1 MGNFANGIQS
11 TVNTMNQWQQ
21 NIGAVQGAAET
32 MMPALDAVGN
42 AASQIASVFT
52 GDTYQQQPVP
62 YYPAP
67 MPAATLGG
75 PKAGLVGSLLAG
87 GVAGAITHQQTADA
101 LRSFKTQGVG
111 AGLRNLGSA
120 SLKSGLIGGGVMGV
134 VSGVKNFA
142 AASRGEISNAAAGGN
157 VAADTVGGILA
168 GTGGGLTAGAV
179 SMLLPGGNLI
189 STVGAAAAGAIGAT
203 GINVLF
209 DGSGLRDKIATGVSS
224 AMGGTNSNYATTQ
237 NYYAP
242 QQQYYGN

>member
-1 MGNFANGIQS
+1 MGNFANGVQGA
-11 TVNTMNQWQQ
+11 VNTMNTWQQ
-21 NIGAVQGAAET
+21 NLGAVQGAAET
-32 MMPALDAVGN
+32 MIPAIDAVGH
-42 AASQIASVFT
+42 AANQIASVFT
-52 GDTYQQQPVP
+52 DDTYQQQPAP

-67 MPAATLGG
+67 MPATLGG

-87 GVAGAITHQQTADA
+87 GAAGAITHQQTADA
-101 LRSFKTQGVG
+101 LRSFKGQGIG
-111 AGLRNLGSA
+111 AGLRNLGAA

-189 STVGAAAAGAIGAT
+189 STVGAAAAGALGAT
-203 GINVLF
+203 GVNILF
-209 DGSGLRDKIATGVSS
+209 DGSGLRDKVATGVSN
-224 AMGGTNSNYATTQ
+224 ALGGTNNNYATTQ

-242 QQQYYGN
+242 QQYYGY